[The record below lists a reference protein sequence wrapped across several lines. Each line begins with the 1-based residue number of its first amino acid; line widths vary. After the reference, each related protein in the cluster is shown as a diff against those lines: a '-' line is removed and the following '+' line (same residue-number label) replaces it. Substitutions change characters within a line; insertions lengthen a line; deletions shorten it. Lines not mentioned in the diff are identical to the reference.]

1 MSICKGIAVIQDK
14 RWKVAQ
20 TERGG
25 CGRWATGRDEEEG
38 IRKSL
43 EWAIGRDEG
52 AGIRKSS
59 EWGVI
64 TSNYL

>member
-52 AGIRKSS
+52 AGIRK
-59 EWGVI
+59 
-64 TSNYL
+64 